1 MEKFLIISLTTLPS
15 RYQSLKQCLE
25 SLLNQNYSNYEIHL
39 NIPKN
44 NQFEG
49 PYTHKLD
56 YNNDKLNIFYI
67 DDIGSISKIYYTLNR
82 IEDHNQRIISVD
94 DDIIYDKDML
104 FEYNRVLD
112 QYNDSCIGFAGI
124 CKINNNDKYTHC
136 CIGPVKTHQSVG
148 VLEGYKSVC
157 YKRDFFS
164 DDFFISIKKK
174 DMLWAYN
181 EVFHEDD
188 IIISS
193 YLGYKNIK
201 KIVIP
206 PKVIN
211 EKDNIPRLI
220 SFPIIKCVI
229 NSKSGCANYRSIH
242 GSTAINIDKFFESKF
257 GTYIY

>member
-15 RYQSLKQCLE
+15 RYNSLKQCLE

-39 NIPKN
+39 NIPKK

-56 YNNDKLNIFYI
+56 YNNDKLKIFYI
-67 DDIGSISKIYYTLNR
+67 DDIGSISKIYYTLKR
-82 IEDHNQRIISVD
+82 IEDRNQRIITVD

-112 QYNDSCIGFAGI
+112 KYNDSCIGFAGI
-124 CKINNNDKYTHC
+124 QAINNKGEYKHC
-136 CIGPVKTHQSVG
+136 CIGPVKTPTSVG
-148 VLEGYKSVC
+148 ILEGYKSVC

-164 DDFFISIKKK
+164 DDFFICIIKK

-181 EVFHEDD
+181 EIFIEDD
-188 IIISS
+188 VIISS

-201 KIVIP
+201 KIIIP
-206 PKVIN
+206 PKIIN
-211 EKDNIPRLI
+211 ENDNIPRCI
-220 SFPIIKCVI
+220 SFPIIRCIANK
-229 NSKSGCANYRSIH
+229 KSGCFNNRLIY
-242 GSTAINIDKFFESKF
+242 GSTAVNIEKFYKSKF
-257 GTYIY
+257 GKYIL